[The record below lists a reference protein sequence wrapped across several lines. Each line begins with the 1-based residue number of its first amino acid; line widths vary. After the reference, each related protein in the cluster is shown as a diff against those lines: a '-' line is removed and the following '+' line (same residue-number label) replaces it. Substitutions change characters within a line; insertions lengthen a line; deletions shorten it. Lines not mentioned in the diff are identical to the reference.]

1 MKHSPGNP
9 GRFTDAGAG
18 FEQTLTG
25 MTVGIDSRNDIPEG
39 IATLGAFMGYS
50 HSHIGFD
57 RGGHGSVDSYS
68 LGGYASWEH
77 ESGFYLDGV
86 VKLNRFESNVAGK
99 MSSGGAA
106 NGSYHSNGLGGH
118 IETGMRF
125 TDGNWNLTPY
135 ASLTGFTADNPE
147 YHLSNGMESKSVDTR
162 SIYREL
168 GATLSYN
175 MRLGNGMEVEP
186 WLKAAVRK
194 EFVDDNRVKVNSD
207 GNFVNDL
214 SGRRGIYQAGIKAS
228 FSSTLSGHLGV
239 GYSNGA
245 GMESPWNA
253 VAGVNWSF

>member
-1 MKHSPGNP
+1 
-9 GRFTDAGAG
+9 
-18 FEQTLTG
+18 
-25 MTVGIDSRNDIPEG
+25 
-39 IATLGAFMGYS
+39 
-50 HSHIGFD
+50 
-57 RGGHGSVDSYS
+57 
-68 LGGYASWEH
+68 
-77 ESGFYLDGV
+77 
-86 VKLNRFESNVAGK
+86 LNRFESNVAGK

-106 NGSYHSNGLGGH
+106 NGSYRSNGLGGH

-194 EFVDDNRVKVNSD
+194 E
-207 GNFVNDL
+207 
-214 SGRRGIYQAGIKAS
+214 
-228 FSSTLSGHLGV
+228 
-239 GYSNGA
+239 
-245 GMESPWNA
+245 
-253 VAGVNWSF
+253 

>member
-1 MKHSPGNP
+1 
-9 GRFTDAGAG
+9 
-18 FEQTLTG
+18 
-25 MTVGIDSRNDIPEG
+25 
-39 IATLGAFMGYS
+39 
-50 HSHIGFD
+50 
-57 RGGHGSVDSYS
+57 SYS

-162 SIYREL
+162 
-168 GATLSYN
+168 
-175 MRLGNGMEVEP
+175 
-186 WLKAAVRK
+186 
-194 EFVDDNRVKVNSD
+194 
-207 GNFVNDL
+207 
-214 SGRRGIYQAGIKAS
+214 
-228 FSSTLSGHLGV
+228 
-239 GYSNGA
+239 
-245 GMESPWNA
+245 
-253 VAGVNWSF
+253 

>member
-1 MKHSPGNP
+1 
-9 GRFTDAGAG
+9 
-18 FEQTLTG
+18 
-25 MTVGIDSRNDIPEG
+25 
-39 IATLGAFMGYS
+39 MGYS

-147 YHLSNGMESKSVDTR
+147 YHLSNGSWRTWQCGQ
-162 SIYREL
+162 L
-168 GATLSYN
+168 
-175 MRLGNGMEVEP
+175 
-186 WLKAAVRK
+186 
-194 EFVDDNRVKVNSD
+194 F
-207 GNFVNDL
+207 
-214 SGRRGIYQAGIKAS
+214 SGR
-228 FSSTLSGHLGV
+228 LMPV
-239 GYSNGA
+239 GNMKGFYLTVS
-245 GMESPWNA
+245 
-253 VAGVNWSF
+253 

>member
-1 MKHSPGNP
+1 
-9 GRFTDAGAG
+9 
-18 FEQTLTG
+18 
-25 MTVGIDSRNDIPEG
+25 
-39 IATLGAFMGYS
+39 
-50 HSHIGFD
+50 
-57 RGGHGSVDSYS
+57 
-68 LGGYASWEH
+68 
-77 ESGFYLDGV
+77 
-86 VKLNRFESNVAGK
+86 
-99 MSSGGAA
+99 
-106 NGSYHSNGLGGH
+106 YHSNGLGGH

-147 YHLSNGMESKSVDTR
+147 YHLSNGMKSKSVDTR

-207 GNFVNDL
+207 GNFVNYL

-239 GYSNGA
+239 GYSHSA
-245 GMESPWNA
+245 GVESPWNA

>member
-1 MKHSPGNP
+1 KHSPGNP
-9 GRFTDAGAG
+9 GRFTTDAGAG

-57 RGGHGSVDSYS
+57 RGGHGSVGSYS

-175 MRLGNGMEVEP
+175 MRLGNGMEIEP

-194 EFVDDNRVKVNSD
+194 EFVDDNRVKVNND

-239 GYSNGA
+239 GYS
-245 GMESPWNA
+245 
-253 VAGVNWSF
+253 